1 VRLFAKL
8 TAWFFVT
15 LALSILAFGVTIRL
29 SRPPEF
35 DQRVPWKATH
45 EFKLDAAVHA
55 WQEKGATGLRATL
68 KRMDEIFP
76 EGHFLLD
83 ADGRDLL
90 TGEDR
95 SVLRGQSRPWVNEVN
110 TQDGRYTLLFAM
122 PPPPPSPLWLWPYL
136 VLIALLI
143 AVMCWVFT
151 RHLVNPVRH
160 LRATVREFGAGNLTL
175 RMDSKRH
182 DELGD
187 LGRDF
192 DLMADRIETLLTS
205 ERRLLQDVSHEL
217 RTPLAR
223 LVLAVELMR
232 PQEAKQEV
240 ARLSS
245 LIGEL
250 VDMTRA
256 EGGLVKVDSETVDL
270 SALLN
275 ETAASYNIVLVV
287 DQHLV
292 CHGHAALLR
301 RALDNVLENAVRYS
315 PHGSPPTLSA
325 TSKEGCVVICVRDF
339 GPGVPEEALV
349 DMFRPFYRAVPN
361 DADGVGLGLAIAQ
374 RAVRLHRGDI
384 RARNAHPGLEVAIT
398 VPQFSRSFPADEVD
412 KTIRA
417 SDLSLTPRSPKSMA

>member
-1 VRLFAKL
+1 MRLFAKL
-8 TAWFFVT
+8 TAWFCIT
-15 LALSILAFGVTIRL
+15 LALSILAFGVTTRL

-35 DQRVPWKATH
+35 EQRPLFQAMHQLRLET
-45 EFKLDAAVHA
+45 AVRA
-55 WQEKGATGLRATL
+55 WQEEGAAGLRATL
-68 KRMDEIFP
+68 ERMDEMFP
-76 EGHFLLD
+76 KGHVLLD
-83 ADGRDLL
+83 ADARDVL

-95 SVLRGQSRPWVNEVN
+95 SALRARSQRGFNWVS
-110 TQDGRYTLLFAM
+110 TRDGGYTLVFAM
-122 PPPPPSPLWLWPYL
+122 PPPPPPPLWLWPYL
-136 VLIALLI
+136 VLVAVLI

-151 RHLVNPVRH
+151 LHLVNPVRH
-160 LRATVREFGAGNLTL
+160 LRATVREFGAGHLTL
-175 RMDSKRH
+175 RTESTRH

-187 LGRDF
+187 LARDF

-232 PQEAKQEV
+232 PEEAKQEV

-256 EGGLVKVDSETVDL
+256 EGGLMKVHREVVDL
-270 SALLN
+270 SSLLE
-275 ETAASYNIVLVV
+275 ETAARHEVTLAA
-287 DQHLV
+287 DEHLV

-315 PHGSPPTLSA
+315 PEGNPPTLSA
-325 TSKEGCVVICVRDF
+325 TCKEGCVVICVRDF
-339 GPGVPEEALV
+339 GPGVPEEALI
-349 DMFRPFYRAVPN
+349 DMFRPFYRSVPN
-361 DADGVGLGLAIAQ
+361 DAHGVGLGLAIAQ

-384 RARNAHPGLEVAIT
+384 RARNAQPGLEVAISL
-398 VPQFSRSFPADEVD
+398 QSPA
-412 KTIRA
+412 
-417 SDLSLTPRSPKSMA
+417 

>member
-1 VRLFAKL
+1 MRLFGKL

-15 LALSILAFGVTIRL
+15 LALSVVAFGVTIRL
-29 SRPPEF
+29 SMPPEF
-35 DQRVPWKATH
+35 EGRGPWQATH
-45 EFKLDAAVHA
+45 QFKLEAAVRA
-55 WQEKGATGLRATL
+55 WKEEGATGLRATL
-68 KRMDEIFP
+68 DRMDEGFP
-76 EGHFLLD
+76 KGHVLLG
-83 ADGRDLL
+83 ADGSDVL

-95 SVLRGQSRPWVNEVN
+95 SALRARSQRRFNEVSTRN
-110 TQDGRYTLLFAM
+110 GGYTLIFAM
-122 PPPPPSPLWLWPYL
+122 PPPPAPPLWLWPYL

-143 AVMCWVFT
+143 AVMCWAFT

-160 LRATVREFGAGNLTL
+160 LRATVREFGAGNLAL
-175 RMDSKRH
+175 RTDSKRH

-240 ARLSS
+240 ARLSA

-256 EGGLVKVDSETVDL
+256 EGGMVKVDSDTVDV
-270 SALLN
+270 SALLM
-275 ETAASYNIVLVV
+275 ETAAPFNIVLAV

-292 CHGHAALLR
+292 CHGHTALLR
-301 RALDNVLENAVRYS
+301 RAVDNVLQNAVRYS
-315 PHGSPPTLSA
+315 PEGNPPTLSA
-325 TSKEGCVVICVRDF
+325 TAKDGCVVICVRDF

-374 RAVRLHRGDI
+374 RAVRLHRGEI
-384 RARNAHPGLEVAIT
+384 RARNTHPGLEVAIT
-398 VPQFSRSFPADEVD
+398 VPQFSR
-412 KTIRA
+412 
-417 SDLSLTPRSPKSMA
+417 LSP

>member
-1 VRLFAKL
+1 MRLFAKL

-15 LALSILAFGVTIRL
+15 LTLSLIAFGVTIRL
-29 SRPPEF
+29 ARPPEF
-35 DQRVPWKATH
+35 EGRAPWQAAN
-45 EFKLDAAVHA
+45 KLKLEIAVRA
-55 WQEKGATGLRATL
+55 WQEEGATGLRATM

-83 ADGRDLL
+83 AEGRDLL

-95 SVLRGQSRPWVNEVN
+95 SVLRGQSRPWVNEIKA
-110 TQDGRYTLLFAM
+110 QDGRYTLVSAM
-122 PPPPPSPLWLWPYL
+122 PPPPSPPLWLWPYL

-143 AVMCWVFT
+143 AVMCWIFT
-151 RHLVNPVRH
+151 RHLVNPVRD

-175 RMDSKRH
+175 RTDSKRH

-256 EGGLVKVDSETVDL
+256 EGGMGKVDSEAVDV
-270 SALLN
+270 SALLS
-275 ETAASYNIVLVV
+275 ETAAPYKIVLAV

-292 CHGHAALLR
+292 CLGHAALLR
-301 RALDNVLENAVRYS
+301 RALDNVLQNAVRYS
-315 PHGSPPTLSA
+315 PEGNPPTLSA
-325 TSKEGCVVICVRDF
+325 TCTDGYVVICVRDF
-339 GPGVPEEALV
+339 GPGVPDEALV
-349 DMFRPFYRAVPN
+349 DIFRPFYRAVPN

-384 RARNAHPGLEVAIT
+384 RARNAHPGLEVVIT
-398 VPQFSRSFPADEVD
+398 VPQFSRLLPVAEVVNV
-412 KTIRA
+412 TGV
-417 SDLSLTPRSPKSMA
+417 

>member
-1 VRLFAKL
+1 M
-8 TAWFFVT
+8 
-15 LALSILAFGVTIRL
+15 TIRL

-35 DQRVPWKATH
+35 DGRAPFQAMQQ
-45 EFKLDAAVHA
+45 FKLETAVRA
-55 WQEKGATGLRATL
+55 WQEEGAAGLRATL
-68 KRMDEIFP
+68 ARMDATLAK
-76 EGHFLLD
+76 GHVLLD
-83 ADGRDLL
+83 AERRDVLS
-90 TGEDR
+90 GENRRPR
-95 SVLRGQSRPWVNEVN
+95 SQRPFNEIS
-110 TQDGRYTLLFAM
+110 TRDGRYTLVFAL
-122 PPPPPSPLWLWPYL
+122 PPPPPPPVWLWPYL

-175 RMDSKRH
+175 RTDSKRH

-256 EGGLVKVDSETVDL
+256 EGGMVKVDSETVDV
-270 SALLN
+270 SALLK
-275 ETAASYNIVLVV
+275 ETAAPYNTVLAVE
-287 DQHLV
+287 QHLV
-292 CHGHAALLR
+292 CHGHTALLR
-301 RALDNVLENAVRYS
+301 RALDN
-315 PHGSPPTLSA
+315 
-325 TSKEGCVVICVRDF
+325 
-339 GPGVPEEALV
+339 
-349 DMFRPFYRAVPN
+349 
-361 DADGVGLGLAIAQ
+361 
-374 RAVRLHRGDI
+374 
-384 RARNAHPGLEVAIT
+384 
-398 VPQFSRSFPADEVD
+398 
-412 KTIRA
+412 
-417 SDLSLTPRSPKSMA
+417 

>member
-1 VRLFAKL
+1 MRLFAKL

-15 LALSILAFGVTIRL
+15 LALSILAFGVVIRL
-29 SRPPEF
+29 SGPPEF
-35 DQRVPWKATH
+35 DGRAPWQATH
-45 EFKLDAAVHA
+45 QFKLETAVRA
-55 WQEKGATGLRATL
+55 WQEEGSAGLRAAL
-68 KRMDEIFP
+68 ERMDAVFP

-83 ADGRDLL
+83 AEGRNVL

-95 SVLRGQSRPWVNEVN
+95 SAIRARSQQRFIEVSTRN
-110 TQDGRYTLLFAM
+110 GRYTLVFAM
-122 PPPPPSPLWLWPYL
+122 PPPPPPPLWLWPYL
-136 VLIALLI
+136 VLVALFI

-175 RMDSKRH
+175 RTDSTRH

-232 PQEAKQEV
+232 PNEAKQEV

-256 EGGLVKVDSETVDL
+256 EGGMMQLNNETVDV
-270 SALLN
+270 STLLD
-275 ETAASYNIVLVV
+275 ETAARFNIVPTVEPN
-287 DQHLV
+287 LV
-292 CHGHAALLR
+292 CHGHAALLQ

-315 PHGSPPTLSA
+315 PEGTPPTVSA
-325 TSKEGCVVICVRDF
+325 TCKEGSVVICVRDF
-339 GPGVPEEALV
+339 GPGVPDEALV

-361 DADGVGLGLAIAQ
+361 NAEGVGLGLAIAQ
-374 RAVRLHRGDI
+374 RAVRLHRGNI
-384 RARNAHPGLEVAIT
+384 GARNLHPGLEVAIT
-398 VPQFSRSFPADEVD
+398 LPHLECFQVRQ
-412 KTIRA
+412 
-417 SDLSLTPRSPKSMA
+417 

>member
-1 VRLFAKL
+1 VRLFPKL

-15 LALSILAFGVTIRL
+15 LALSILAFGLTTRL

-35 DQRVPWKATH
+35 DQRAPWKAMH
-45 EFKLDAAVHA
+45 QLKLETAVRA
-55 WQEKGATGLRATL
+55 WQEEGATGLRATL
-68 KRMDEIFP
+68 KRMDEMFP

-83 ADGRDLL
+83 AEGRDLL

-95 SVLRGQSRPWVNEVN
+95 SALRGESRPWFNEIN
-110 TQDGRYTLLFAM
+110 TQDGRYTLVFAM
-122 PPPPPSPLWLWPYL
+122 PAPPAPPLWLWPYL
-136 VLIALLI
+136 LLIALLI
-143 AVMCWVFT
+143 AAMCWAFT
-151 RHLVNPVRH
+151 LHLVNPVRH

-175 RMDSKRH
+175 RTESKRH

-223 LVLAVELMR
+223 LVLAVELML
-232 PQEAKQEV
+232 PEEAKQEV

-256 EGGLVKVDSETVDL
+256 EGGMEKLQGETVDV
-270 SALLN
+270 SALL
-275 ETAASYNIVLVV
+275 EESACRHKVVVAA
-287 DQHLV
+287 DKHLV
-292 CHGHAALLR
+292 CHGHEALLR
-301 RALDNVLENAVRYS
+301 RALDNVLQNAVRYS
-315 PHGSPPTLSA
+315 PEGHPPTLSA
-325 TSKEGCVVICVRDF
+325 TSRDGCVVICVRDF

-361 DADGVGLGLAIAQ
+361 DAHGVGLGLAIAQ
-374 RAVRLHRGDI
+374 RAVRLHRGEI
-384 RARNAHPGLEVAIT
+384 RARNVYPGLEVAI
-398 VPQFSRSFPADEVD
+398 
-412 KTIRA
+412 
-417 SDLSLTPRSPKSMA
+417 SLRPSA

>member
-8 TAWFFVT
+8 TTWFFVT
-15 LALSILAFGVTIRL
+15 LALSVLAFAVTTRL

-35 DQRVPWKATH
+35 EQRPFFRATH
-45 EFKLDAAVHA
+45 EFKLEAAVRA
-55 WQEKGATGLRATL
+55 WQQEGAPGLRATL
-68 KRMDEIFP
+68 DRMDEMFP
-76 EGHFLLD
+76 KGHVLLD
-83 ADGRDLL
+83 ADARDVL

-95 SVLRGQSRPWVNEVN
+95 SALRARSQWRFNEIG
-110 TQDGRYTLLFAM
+110 TRDGRYTLVFAM
-122 PPPPPSPLWLWPYL
+122 PPPPPPPLWLWPYL
-136 VLIALLI
+136 VLVALLI

-151 RHLVNPVRH
+151 LHLVNPVRH
-160 LRATVREFGAGNLTL
+160 LRATVREFGAGHLTL
-175 RMDSKRH
+175 RTESKRH

-187 LGRDF
+187 LARDF

-232 PQEAKQEV
+232 PDEAKQEV

-256 EGGLVKVDSETVDL
+256 EGGLMKLHGETVDL
-270 SALLN
+270 SALLE
-275 ETAASYNIVLVV
+275 ETAARHKVTLAA
-287 DQHLV
+287 DEHLV

-315 PHGSPPTLSA
+315 PEGNPPTLSA
-325 TSKEGCVVICVRDF
+325 TCKEGSVVISVRDF
-339 GPGVPEEALV
+339 GPGVPEEALM
-349 DMFRPFYRAVPN
+349 DMFRPFYRSVPN
-361 DADGVGLGLAIAQ
+361 DAHGVGLGLAIAQ
-374 RAVRLHRGDI
+374 RAVRLHRGEI
-384 RARNAHPGLEVAIT
+384 RARNAQPGLEVAI
-398 VPQFSRSFPADEVD
+398 R
-412 KTIRA
+412 
-417 SDLSLTPRSPKSMA
+417 LRSPA

>member
-15 LALSILAFGVTIRL
+15 LALSVIAFGVTIRL
-29 SRPPEF
+29 SRPPVF
-35 DQRVPWKATH
+35 DGRAPRQATNQ
-45 EFKLDAAVHA
+45 FKLETAVRA
-55 WQEKGATGLRATL
+55 WQEEGATGLRATL
-68 KRMDEIFP
+68 ERMDEGFLK
-76 EGHFLLD
+76 GHVLLD
-83 ADGRDLL
+83 ADGRDVL

-95 SVLRGQSRPWVNEVN
+95 SALRARAQRRFNEVGTRN
-110 TQDGRYTLLFAM
+110 GGYTLVFAM
-122 PPPPPSPLWLWPYL
+122 PPPPPPPLWLWPYL

-175 RMDSKRH
+175 RTDSKRH

-256 EGGLVKVDSETVDL
+256 EGGMVKVDSETVDV
-270 SALLN
+270 SALLE
-275 ETAASYNIVLVV
+275 ETAAPYNIVLAV

-292 CHGHAALLR
+292 CHGHTALLR
-301 RALDNVLENAVRYS
+301 RALDNVLQNAVRYS
-315 PHGSPPTLSA
+315 PEGNPPTLSA
-325 TSKEGCVVICVRDF
+325 TCKDGCVVICVRDF

-384 RARNAHPGLEVAIT
+384 RARNVHPGLEVAIT
-398 VPQFSRSFPADEVD
+398 VPQFSRLFPVAEVV

-417 SDLSLTPRSPKSMA
+417 SDLFPTPRSPKSTA

>member
-8 TAWFFVT
+8 TAWFCVT
-15 LALSILAFGVTIRL
+15 LALSVLAFGVTIRL

-35 DQRVPWKATH
+35 DGRAPWQAANQ
-45 EFKLDAAVHA
+45 FKLETAVRA
-55 WQEKGATGLRATL
+55 WQEEGATGLRATL
-68 KRMDEIFP
+68 ERMDEAFP
-76 EGHFLLD
+76 KGHVLLD
-83 ADGRDLL
+83 ADGRDVL

-95 SVLRGQSRPWVNEVN
+95 SALRARAQRRFNEVSTRN
-110 TQDGRYTLLFAM
+110 GGYTLVFAM
-122 PPPPPSPLWLWPYL
+122 PPPPPPPLWLWPYL

-151 RHLVNPVRH
+151 RHLVNPVRE
-160 LRATVREFGAGNLTL
+160 LRATVREFGAGHLTL
-175 RMDSKRH
+175 RTESKRH

-187 LGRDF
+187 LARDF

-232 PQEAKQEV
+232 PEEAKQEV

-256 EGGLVKVDSETVDL
+256 EGGMVKVNSETVDL

-275 ETAASYNIVLVV
+275 ETAAPYNIVLAI
-287 DQHLV
+287 DPDLV
-292 CHGHAALLR
+292 CQGHAALVR
-301 RALDNVLENAVRYS
+301 RALDNVLQNAVRYS
-315 PHGSPPTLSA
+315 PEGNPPTLSA
-325 TSKEGCVVICVRDF
+325 TSKDGSVMICVRDF
-339 GPGVPEEALV
+339 GPGVPEEALL
-349 DMFRPFYRAVPN
+349 DIFRPFYRAVPN
-361 DADGVGLGLAIAQ
+361 DDGVGLGLAIAQ
-374 RAVRLHRGDI
+374 RAVRLHRGEI
-384 RARNAHPGLEVAIT
+384 RARNAQPGLEVAIT
-398 VPQFSRSFPADEVD
+398 VPQVNTLFR
-412 KTIRA
+412 I
-417 SDLSLTPRSPKSMA
+417 